1 MLTRRA
7 ASSGVSP
14 MLAAAYAV
22 LIGYGSLYPFS
33 DWLPAEDMLAFAT
46 APWPRYITRS
56 DVITNIL
63 VYLPLGLLL
72 AHALRYRLRPAWSV
86 LLATLLCLGL
96 SFAMESLQA
105 LLPERVSSRLDLL
118 MNGLGGLGGALL
130 AGLLENPP
138 GPLRRVLAQRRERLL
153 PGLAIDLGLVALG
166 LWALSQLTP
175 LLLSLDTATLR
186 RGLLPLWTP
195 GFPSPFNW
203 LLLAANFCAIAG
215 LGLFVSVLARSGRSV
230 ALPFSAFVVAVLA
243 VKIAVMGRYLALET
257 GLGAALGLA
266 LAAAL
271 RSAPK
276 PLRSV
281 AGGLALLA
289 GFALGELEP
298 AVGVFFSPLEP
309 FNWIP
314 FRGQMHNLASY
325 SEILSLFWPFLAL
338 GCLAAVATK
347 AKRRR
352 LAAFLGSLLVLAV
365 MFGLEWQQQFIAGRH
380 ADVTDVLLALAGWVL
395 PWWRRIHIPRGDF
408 HGQLGRT
415 HR

>member
-14 MLAAAYAV
+14 ILAGAYAL
-22 LIGYGSLYPFS
+22 LIVYGSLYPFS
-33 DWLPAEDMLAFAT
+33 DWLPAEDMLAFVT

-56 DVITNIL
+56 DVITNVL

-86 LLATLLCLGL
+86 LVATLLCLSL

-138 GPLRRVLAQRRERLL
+138 GPLRRLLALRRERLL
-153 PGLAIDLGLVALG
+153 PGLSTDLGLVALG

-175 LLLSLDTATLR
+175 LLLSLDTAPLR
-186 RGLLPLWTP
+186 KGLLPLWTP

-203 LLLAANFCAIAG
+203 LHLVAYFCAIAG
-215 LGLFVSVLARSGRSV
+215 LGLFMSILTRSGRNV
-230 ALPFSAFVVAVLA
+230 TLPFGGFVVAVLA
-243 VKIAVMGRYLALET
+243 VKIGMMGRYLALET

-271 RSAPK
+271 RRAPR
-276 PLRSV
+276 PIRAV

-289 GFALGELEP
+289 GFSLAELEP
-298 AVGVFFSPLEP
+298 AVGVFFSPLQP

-314 FRGQMHNLASY
+314 FRGQMHNLAGY

-338 GCLAAVATK
+338 GCLAAIVTK

-365 MFGLEWQQQFIAGRH
+365 MFRLEWQQQFIPGRH
-380 ADVTDVLLALAGWVL
+380 ADITDVLLALAGWVL
-395 PWWRRIHIPRGDF
+395 PWWHRIHIPRGDP
-408 HGQLGRT
+408 HGQPGRT